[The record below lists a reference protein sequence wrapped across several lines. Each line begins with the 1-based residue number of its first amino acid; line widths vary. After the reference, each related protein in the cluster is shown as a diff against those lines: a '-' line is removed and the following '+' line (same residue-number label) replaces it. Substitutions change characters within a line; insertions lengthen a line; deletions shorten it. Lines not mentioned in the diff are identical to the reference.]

1 MRRKLMP
8 RVNQQSSG
16 LLETKAAGSK
26 SNNAAEKVWMSYSVE
41 HPRLDVYLSYSCM
54 YKALL

>member
-1 MRRKLMP
+1 MP